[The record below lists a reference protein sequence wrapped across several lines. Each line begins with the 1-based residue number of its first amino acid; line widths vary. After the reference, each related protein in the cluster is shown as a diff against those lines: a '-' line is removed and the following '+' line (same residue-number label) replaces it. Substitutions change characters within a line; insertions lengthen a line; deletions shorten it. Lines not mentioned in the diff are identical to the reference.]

1 MGYGIFNQYD
11 VLINIEKS
19 EKDAEIYLSEM
30 INVGLATDEYTIV
43 DLEEYFSVVDYTR
56 KVNIWKSSVVN

>member
-11 VLINIEKS
+11 FLINIEKT

-30 INVGLATDEYTIV
+30 INVGLATDEFKIV
-43 DLEEYFSVVDYTR
+43 NLEEYYSL
-56 KVNIWKSSVVN
+56 VN

>member
-11 VLINIEKS
+11 VLINIDKS

-43 DLEEYFSVVDYTR
+43 NLEEYYSL
-56 KVNIWKSSVVN
+56 VN

>member
-1 MGYGIFNQYD
+1 MGYGIFKQYD

-30 INVGLATDEYTIV
+30 INVGLATDEFTIV
-43 DLEEYFSVVDYTR
+43 NLEEYYSL
-56 KVNIWKSSVVN
+56 VN

>member
-30 INVGLATDEYTIV
+30 INVGPATDEYNIV
-43 DLEEYFSVVDYTR
+43 NLEEYYSL
-56 KVNIWKSSVVN
+56 VN

>member
-19 EKDAEIYLSEM
+19 EKEAEIYLSE
-30 INVGLATDEYTIV
+30 IQSSQLDWN
-43 DLEEYFSVVDYTR
+43 
-56 KVNIWKSSVVN
+56 NILFKKLKLV

>member
-30 INVGLATDEYTIV
+30 IN
-43 DLEEYFSVVDYTR
+43 SV
-56 KVNIWKSSVVN
+56 

>member
-1 MGYGIFNQYD
+1 MRYGIFNQYD

-30 INVGLATDEYTIV
+30 INVGLATDEFNIV
-43 DLEEYFSVVDYTR
+43 NLEEYYSL
-56 KVNIWKSSVVN
+56 VN

>member
-30 INVGLATDEYTIV
+30 INVGLATDEFTIV
-43 DLEEYFSVVDYTR
+43 NLEEYYSLVNQTKKGKIYGQR
-56 KVNIWKSSVVN
+56 KKG